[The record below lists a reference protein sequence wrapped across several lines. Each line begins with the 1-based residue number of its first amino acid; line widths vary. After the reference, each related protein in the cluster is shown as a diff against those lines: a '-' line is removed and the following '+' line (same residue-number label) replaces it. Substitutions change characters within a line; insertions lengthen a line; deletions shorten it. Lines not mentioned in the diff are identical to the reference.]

1 MARPNI
7 TIYTAL
13 AVNIAIAATKFVAA
27 GITHSSAMRAEGV
40 HSLVDTINEILLLYG
55 IYRSNKERDKQHPF
69 GYGRE
74 LYFWSFI
81 VALLIF
87 SFGASVSFFEGY
99 VHLKAPAISGSLTSN
114 YIVLAASF
122 VLEGISF
129 IIALRKFNRSRGDE
143 ALWSAV
149 RKSKDPTDFM
159 VLFEDGAAVLGV
171 AVVFTF
177 LFIGQRTNNPY
188 LDGVASIAVGLILT
202 VASALL
208 ARESRSLLIGEGI
221 SARMEEQIRN
231 LVRDDTA
238 GIAVK
243 RLFSI
248 YQSPDEVL
256 LILIVSFQDELTAGK
271 MGDRID
277 AIRDKI
283 KKKYPKISYVVIEPE

>member
-7 TIYTAL
+7 TIYSAL
-13 AVNIAIAATKFVAA
+13 AVNIAIAATKFIA
-27 GITHSSAMRAEGV
+27 GRITHSSAMRAEGI
-40 HSLVDTINEILLLYG
+40 HSLVDTINELLLLYG
-55 IYRSNKERDKQHPF
+55 IYRSNKERDKLHPF

-81 VALLIF
+81 VSLLIF

-99 VHLKAPAISGSLTSN
+99 IHLKTPAISGSLTWN
-114 YIVLAASF
+114 YIVLATSF
-122 VLEGISF
+122 VFEGISF
-129 IIALRKFNRSRGDE
+129 VIALREFNKSKGDDT
-143 ALWSAV
+143 LWSAV

-171 AVVFTF
+171 TVVFVF
-177 LFIGQRTNNPY
+177 LFIGQQTGNPH
-188 LDGVASIAVGLILT
+188 LDGVASIVVGLILT

-221 SARMEEQIRN
+221 SARTEEKIRDMI
-231 LVRDDTA
+231 REDA
-238 GIAVK
+238 MGIAVK

-256 LILIVSFQDELTAGK
+256 LILIVSFQDKLTAGE
-271 MGDRID
+271 MGDKINT
-277 AIRDKI
+277 IRDKI